1 MDICFILCHASICT
15 CLDLGSWS
23 EKTTIF
29 ELGCTVSKIPN
40 VAINWRIIVNKSNLL
55 LWSIVLYGVISRKC
69 IVIRLAR
76 ALFLRHTA
84 VYTIV
89 CPQLRLPELYIRR
102 CLCVCHSMC
111 MHSCVCVCVRGEYCI
126 SAYSTWLFVI
136 NNFAYWF
143 SLLWIV
149 WLYCTPSWC
158 NTYLRFRSGRYWL
171 IGCRVYRCF
180 PGRRIEGCAL
190 WLEHSSHFL
199 SKITI
204 F

>member
-1 MDICFILCHASICT
+1 MSKREREREGGRERGRGRKKELYNCPDSKGYPLISMDICFILCHASICT

-111 MHSCVCVCVRGEYCI
+111 MCVC
-126 SAYSTWLFVI
+126 TW
-136 NNFAYWF
+136 
-143 SLLWIV
+143 WI
-149 WLYCTPSWC
+149 L
-158 NTYLRFRSGRYWL
+158 
-171 IGCRVYRCF
+171 
-180 PGRRIEGCAL
+180 
-190 WLEHSSHFL
+190 H
-199 SKITI
+199 
-204 F
+204 